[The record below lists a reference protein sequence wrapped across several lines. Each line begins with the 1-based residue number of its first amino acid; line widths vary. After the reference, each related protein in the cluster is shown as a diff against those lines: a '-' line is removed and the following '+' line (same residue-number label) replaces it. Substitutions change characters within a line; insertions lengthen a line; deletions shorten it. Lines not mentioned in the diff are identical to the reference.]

1 MIRPMS
7 CADSNCVS
15 RALLTRV
22 ALAFIVVCTLAGC
35 SGLGTSADSSHSELD
50 YSDELDITRR
60 SEWGWTAS
68 KTSLPEHS
76 ISKITIHHGG
86 VSFSDDRDPIEY
98 LRSLQKWSREERG
111 WMDIPYHFVIDL
123 KGKVYE
129 ARPLQF
135 PGDTNTTYETR
146 THALIVVV
154 GNYEVRELTELQF
167 ESLVRLTAFL
177 AAEYSV
183 ELPDIRGHIDYAPG
197 ETACPGSNIY
207 QYFEDGSLLRRVER
221 INEDN
226 P

>member
-1 MIRPMS
+1 MIRHMN
-7 CADSNCVS
+7 CADSVS
-15 RALLTRV
+15 VTKALV
-22 ALAFIVVCTLAGC
+22 ASVSLIFVVVCALAGC
-35 SGLGTSADSSHSELD
+35 SGLKTSAGYGRSELD
-50 YSDELDITRR
+50 YLVDIDVTRR
-60 SEWGWTAS
+60 TEWGWTA
-68 KTSLPEHS
+68 TGNLLPEHS
-76 ISKITIHHGG
+76 VSRITIHHGG
-86 VSFSDDRDPIEY
+86 VSFSDDRDPVEY
-98 LRSLQKWSREERG
+98 LRSLQKWSRKEKG

-135 PGDTNTTYETR
+135 PGDTNTSYDTK

-167 ESLVRLTAFL
+167 ESLARLTAFL

-207 QYFEDGSLLRRVER
+207 RYFEDGSLLRRVEQ